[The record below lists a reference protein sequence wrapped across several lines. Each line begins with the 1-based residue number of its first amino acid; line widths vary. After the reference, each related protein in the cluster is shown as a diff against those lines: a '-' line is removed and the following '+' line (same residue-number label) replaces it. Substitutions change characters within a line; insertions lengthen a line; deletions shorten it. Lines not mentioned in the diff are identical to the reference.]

1 MNTSTEAKQDSQETS
16 ADKVKQT
23 AAQAAEHLADK
34 AEQLADKTE
43 RVASDAIHTART
55 KADEEAIKRQTQM
68 QTIVRSLGR
77 AIDAGSASLERD
89 GMPGT
94 AGYARAAA
102 RGFDRAADE
111 VDGFNPQNV
120 TARVENFVREKPLV
134 AAGVLAAA
142 GFAFATFLNTRSG
155 K

>member
-1 MNTSTEAKQDSQETS
+1 MNTSTGAKQDSQGNS
-16 ADKVKQT
+16 AGKVKQT
-23 AAQAAEHLADK
+23 ATQA

-43 RVASDAIHTART
+43 RAASDVIKTARS
-55 KADEEAIKRQTQM
+55 KADEVAAERQSQM
-68 QTIVRSLGR
+68 ESIVRSLGR

-89 GMPGT
+89 GMLGT
-94 AGYARAAA
+94 AGYVRAAA
-102 RGFDRAADE
+102 RGVDRAADE
-111 VDGFNPQNV
+111 VDSFNPQNV
-120 TARVENFVREKPLV
+120 TARVEHFVREKPLV

>member
-1 MNTSTEAKQDSQETS
+1 MNTSTEAQQDSQATS
-16 ADKVKQT
+16 AGKVKQS
-23 AAQAAEHLADK
+23 AAQA

-43 RVASDAIHTART
+43 RVASDAIHTAKT
-55 KADEEAIKRQTQM
+55 KADEEAVKRQTQM
-68 QTIVRSLGR
+68 QTIVRKLGR

-94 AGYARAAA
+94 AGYVRAAA

-111 VDGFNPQNV
+111 VDSFNPQNV
-120 TARVENFVREKPLV
+120 TSRVENFVRQKPLV